1 MFAHLHNHNRA
12 SISFDPTV
20 IDSMRIL
27 STLIAGKYSTTQ
39 IPRLYR
45 RMHLNL
51 EERVLQCLVLWMHHM
66 SGIKS
71 LKGLILGSS
80 LYSIVLRLCGISSD
94 RILSSQALS
103 DRSLWHC
110 ELQRSWM
117 DSTLSKKHDAI
128 CHHQVREI
136 VAAGWI

>member
-1 MFAHLHNHNRA
+1 MFAHLPNHNRA

-80 LYSIVLRLCGISSD
+80 LYSIVLRLCGISSVWYFK
-94 RILSSQALS
+94 RQNTVESSTFGSEFVAL
-103 DRSLWHC
+103 RTAT
-110 ELQRSWM
+110 EL
-117 DSTLSKKHDAI
+117 DGFNFVEET
-128 CHHQVREI
+128 
-136 VAAGWI
+136 